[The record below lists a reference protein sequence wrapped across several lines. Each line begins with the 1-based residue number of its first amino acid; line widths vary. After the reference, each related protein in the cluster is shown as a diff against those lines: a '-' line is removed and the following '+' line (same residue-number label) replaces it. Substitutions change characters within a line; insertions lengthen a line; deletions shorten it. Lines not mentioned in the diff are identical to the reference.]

1 MFFVF
6 EVGGKWGSR
15 PSGTRKRKSERKR
28 GREGNREEMQLPKTE
43 KKKPQKKKKRFHD
56 LLGSW
61 LGWLSRDRSR
71 SSEIAMQ
78 NF

>member
-1 MFFVF
+1 M
-6 EVGGKWGSR
+6 GK
-15 PSGTRKRKSERKR
+15 PAERD
-28 GREGNREEMQLPKTE
+28 PE
-43 KKKPQKKKKRFHD
+43 KKKREKKREGRESGGDKVTEDEKKNIKKKKRFHD

>member
-1 MFFVF
+1 M
-6 EVGGKWGSR
+6 GKPAER
-15 PSGTRKRKSERKR
+15 DPEKKKREKKR
-28 GREGNREEMQLPKTE
+28 EGRESGGDAVTE
-43 KKKPQKKKKRFHD
+43 DGKKKPQKKKKRFHD